1 MAERLKERLLSPN
14 VIASHCGSEDPI
26 SAFIKV
32 ASRSSPTCRLGADFV
47 CGPDAYRHLPAL
59 IRDAHAGQYGA
70 SVALSLEE
78 TYADV
83 TPVRR
88 CHPVSE
94 STEELPGSSGSLAT
108 PFAQIS
114 VMRGCDNM
122 CTYCIV
128 PFVRG
133 RERSR
138 PLGSIVDEA
147 KQLVDEGVK
156 EITLL
161 GQNVN
166 SYCDRSTDAL
176 LKVQSSEVTLTP
188 GFHTVYHAKRV
199 GLRFADLLDEVSQIS
214 PELRVRFTSPH
225 PKDFPSEVLQL
236 IGERA
241 NICSQLHLPAQSG
254 SHAVLNRMGR
264 GYTPEAYLSLVQTV
278 RKLIPGMGISF
289 S

>member
-147 KQLVDEGVK
+147 KQLVDEVSAQGPLYPDNTALDEANDFHEPIKMIHSLIGYLVILSSKGVHGP
-156 EITLL
+156 EDS
-161 GQNVN
+161 NV
-166 SYCDRSTDAL
+166 
-176 LKVQSSEVTLTP
+176 
-188 GFHTVYHAKRV
+188 
-199 GLRFADLLDEVSQIS
+199 LRFLLSWLTFPEVVFS
-214 PELRVRFTSPH
+214 
-225 PKDFPSEVLQL
+225 
-236 IGERA
+236 
-241 NICSQLHLPAQSG
+241 
-254 SHAVLNRMGR
+254 
-264 GYTPEAYLSLVQTV
+264 
-278 RKLIPGMGISF
+278 ISF
-289 S
+289 SSKKCP